1 MGNLNF
7 INKNLIAGSIACAL
21 LMGGS
26 PVPSAEG
33 QSVPNKDQKAK
44 NEEQRQ
50 KNIKQL
56 NEYYAAEKK
65 HMEQQDRYAAEWAKK
80 TPEERKKA
88 IAEANERAKNKP
100 PLTPEQEAKRQKDIK
115 QLNEYYS
122 AEKKHM
128 EQQDRYAAEWA
139 KKTPEERKKGSST
152 KSGSGEVKP
161 VILPPVR

>member
-1 MGNLNF
+1 MRIDNRKEGHDMGNLNF

-33 QSVPNKDQKAK
+33 QSVQNKDQKAK

-80 TPEERKKA
+80 TPEERKK
-88 IAEANERAKNKP
+88 
-100 PLTPEQEAKRQKDIK
+100 
-115 QLNEYYS
+115 
-122 AEKKHM
+122 
-128 EQQDRYAAEWA
+128 
-139 KKTPEERKKGSST
+139 GSST